1 MTTFSMKYIGK
12 DGGTLHPYS
21 YPIPGVSVYRVI
33 QGYLFFIVGETSCRL
48 VTQI

>member
-1 MTTFSMKYIGK
+1 MTTFSMKYIGM
-12 DGGTLHPYS
+12 DGTLHPYS